1 MAAPAVRDPE
11 VPVSYQDDGG
21 AAAHA
26 LVPEATGPLLEIYPA
41 GALHV
46 VGQERFALGVVD
58 TDTGPIE
65 NAALDLLF
73 FKVANN
79 QGTLTETLQPTFFP
93 YGAHEHHL
101 DMGTPEDHEEGDI
114 TGI

>member
-1 MAAPAVRDPE
+1 MAAPAFPDTAT
-11 VPVSYQDDGG
+11 PVDYQDDGG

-26 LVPEATGPLLEIYPA
+26 LVPEATGSLLEIYPA

-58 TDTGPIE
+58 PDTGPIE
-65 NAALDLLF
+65 NATLDLLF

-79 QGTLTETLQPTFFP
+79 QGH
-93 YGAHEHHL
+93 AH
-101 DMGTPEDHEEGDI
+101 
-114 TGI
+114 